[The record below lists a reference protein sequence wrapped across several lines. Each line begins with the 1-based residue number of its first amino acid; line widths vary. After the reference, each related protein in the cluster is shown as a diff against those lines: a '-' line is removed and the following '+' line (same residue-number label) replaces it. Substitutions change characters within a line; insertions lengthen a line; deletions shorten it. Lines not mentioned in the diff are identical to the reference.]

1 MNTRK
6 ALLIIILVAGSF
18 LIALAGTAQK
28 SFFPDLE
35 LRTANGGNAP
45 IGSGILLMVGMS
57 VAYGL
62 KKTSD
67 KKEASDQE

>member
-6 ALLIIILVAGSF
+6 ALLIILLVAGSF
-18 LIALAGTAQK
+18 LIALAGTSQK
-28 SFFPDLE
+28 TLFPDLN

-45 IGSGILLMVGMS
+45 IGSGIILMVGMS

-62 KKTSD
+62 KRTSD
-67 KKEASDQE
+67 KKEASDKE